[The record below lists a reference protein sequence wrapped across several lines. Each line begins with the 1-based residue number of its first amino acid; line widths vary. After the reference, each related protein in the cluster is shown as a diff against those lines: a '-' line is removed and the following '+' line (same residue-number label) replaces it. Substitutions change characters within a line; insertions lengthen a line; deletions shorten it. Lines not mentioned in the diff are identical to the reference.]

1 MRCKT
6 ATSEK
11 IILIENV
18 QENASIQKKNQFVM
32 LFPCPSWGKCDSS
45 DESLG
50 FTVVPGLLPLSL
62 PLVQSHSQQGIQT
75 QRDFPLWEA
84 ALPIQQQRSN
94 LSSRLIFSSETR
106 TTKQFFW
113 IDLLFLLFYNYFFFP
128 KLSLTSSFPDVL
140 FGGWLSL
147 AWFLCISIGKFNSI
161 CGCCTAAMRC

>member
-11 IILIENV
+11 IILIENI
-18 QENASIQKKNQFVM
+18 QEKASIQKKNQFVM

-62 PLVQSHSQQGIQT
+62 PLVQFHSQQGIQT

-84 ALPIQQQRSN
+84 ALPIQ
-94 LSSRLIFSSETR
+94 
-106 TTKQFFW
+106 
-113 IDLLFLLFYNYFFFP
+113 
-128 KLSLTSSFPDVL
+128 
-140 FGGWLSL
+140 
-147 AWFLCISIGKFNSI
+147 
-161 CGCCTAAMRC
+161 